1 MSILMRRHFLV
12 FLALATAGSLYAQQ
26 VADTTFVADIGTP
39 KYGAGKGPTIVV
51 DEAHHNFH
59 TAVGRFRPFA
69 MLLERDGY
77 VVKRGRDPFTVSSL
91 QDTKILVISNAL
103 NERNVQDWTLPN
115 PSAFTEGEI
124 SELKQWVNDGGSL
137 FLIADHMPIA
147 GCAED
152 LAKTFGFTFYNGF
165 AMDTT
170 KKGGPGDVF
179 NYKNGCLRKTPLTQG
194 LDDIYSFTGQAF
206 DYPAAATPIIVLDHR
221 FKLWLPKVAWEFD
234 HDTRKIEAK
243 GKAQGAYMNYGK
255 GRLVVFGEAA
265 MFSAQ
270 TAGKRTKFG
279 FNSPL
284 AKSNTAF
291 LLRLVHWLDTG
302 MAN

>member
-1 MSILMRRHFLV
+1 MRRSCTFIIV
-12 FLALATAGSLYAQQ
+12 FLATCTLRAQQ
-26 VADTTFVADIGTP
+26 VADTLFVAAIAKP
-39 KYGAGKGPTIVV
+39 KYESGKGPAVVV

-77 VVKRGRDPFTVSSL
+77 MVKRGREPFTVSGL
-91 QDTKILVISNAL
+91 RGTRILVISNAL
-103 NERNVQDWTLPN
+103 NERNVEDWTLPN
-115 PSAFTEGEI
+115 PSAFTPDEI
-124 SELKQWVNDGGSL
+124 AHLTGWVEEGGSL

-152 LAKTFGFTFYNGF
+152 LAKAFGFTFYNGF

-170 KKGGPGDVF
+170 KKGVGDQF
-179 NYKNGCLRKTPLTQG
+179 NYANGCLRRTPLTEG
-194 LDDIYSFTGQAF
+194 LDNIYSFTGQAF
-206 DYPAAATPIIVLDHR
+206 DCPAEATPIIVLDHR

-234 HDTRKIEAK
+234 HDTRKVEAR
-243 GKAQGAYMNYGK
+243 GKVQGAYMNYGK

-270 TAGKRTKFG
+270 SAGRGTKVG
-279 FNSPL
+279 FNSPV
-284 AKSNTAF
+284 AKNNPEF
-291 LLRLVHWLDTG
+291 LLRLIHWLDSGTV
-302 MAN
+302 N